1 MSRLREWAARGREL
15 LRRRRLEGELS
26 EELQHHLDLLTDDYI
41 REGWTREEARRRAR
55 LHLGGI
61 DQTKERI
68 RDQRGFPVIETLI
81 QDIRYAIRV
90 LFSSAASRQF
100 TFVSVLTLALGIG
113 VNAAVFSLVSAAMLR
128 PLPYADPD
136 RLVSIWEGRVGADPP
151 DVSSTGFVIGAGSD
165 DPGRISSAAANFVD
179 YQSRGQGFA
188 AMAGVNRVGVTLTG
202 AGVPEQLVGEQVTPS
217 YFVVLGVPPAK
228 GRWLQPSDVKPGL
241 PTAAVISDGLWRDRF
256 GAAESI
262 VGQAIRLNNLPIE
275 VIGVMPP
282 GFEGV
287 SHFGTADSIAFWV
300 AAYYPPELLAN
311 HADHDINVI
320 ARLKPGATVAST
332 QASLTAISLALAQ
345 QFPNSNSTI
354 RANVRPLS
362 DDLVRRVRKPLLVLM
377 AIVSLILLIAC
388 ANVANLLMVR
398 GMGRQREIAVR
409 FALGATRR
417 RVLIGLVTQGLVLA
431 LLACAAGVAL
441 AWWGQRLLVA
451 LAPISMTTVGVV
463 ALDWR
468 VVLFAAAVAIAN
480 GVLFGALPA
489 SQARR
494 ARLNDTLKSE
504 RTLVTPGL
512 MRWRNSLMVAEVAL
526 STILLVGAGLM
537 IRSLVVLNGVELGFR
552 TERVMAMNISLPD
565 QRYATGD
572 ARFAFFQQLEEGL
585 KAVPGVHAVGFANRF
600 PMRGAWESGIEID
613 GVTMPNGYNGTPFQ
627 AVSPGYFETLG
638 FRLMA
643 GRLLN
648 DADRKGSEP
657 VAVVSQ
663 AFSRYLAGANPI
675 GRRLRRGPNAPWITV
690 VGEVADVRRDGQKA
704 QIDPQV
710 YVAAAQT
717 QLYPVRLGDVAVF
730 ADTDPATLA
739 AAMRS
744 AVWAIDREQPIS
756 NVRTLEEVVALG
768 AKDRRFQ
775 AVLFGCFAVLAV
787 TLAAIGI
794 YGVVS
799 YAVTQRTPEIGL
811 RLALGADTGSILG
824 WVVGD
829 ATRFILLG
837 MAIGLAS
844 AMALSRFV
852 ATMLF
857 EIEPRDPVTY
867 AGAGVLLT
875 IVAIGASYAAARRA
889 ARIDPVIAL
898 KSE

>member
-1 MSRLREWAARGREL
+1 MTRLREWSARIGEL
-15 LRRRRLEGELS
+15 LRRRRLETELS
-26 EELQHHLDLLTDDYI
+26 EELQHHLDLLTDDFI
-41 REGWTREEARRRAR
+41 REGHTREDASRLAR
-55 LHLGGI
+55 LQLGGV

-68 RDQRGFPVIETLI
+68 RDQRGFPVIETLV
-81 QDIRYAIRV
+81 QDVRYAIRV
-90 LFSSAASRQF
+90 LFSSPASRRF
-100 TFVSVLTLALGIG
+100 TLVSVLTLALGIG

-136 RLVSIWEGRVGADPP
+136 RLVSIWEGRMGMDPRN
-151 DVSSTGFVIGAGSD
+151 VSSTGFVIGANAD
-165 DPGRISSAAANFVD
+165 DPGRLSVAAANFMD
-179 YQSRGQGFA
+179 YQARAEGFA
-188 AMAGVNRVGVTLTG
+188 GMAGVNRVGVTLTG
-202 AGVPEQLVGEQVTPS
+202 AGVPEQLTGEQVTPS
-217 YFVVLGVPPAK
+217 YFEVLGVPPAK
-228 GRWLQPSDVKPGL
+228 GRWLQPPDVTPGA
-241 PTAAVISDGLWRDRF
+241 PTVAVISDALWRERF

-262 VGQAIRLNNLPIE
+262 IGQTIRLNSMPIE
-275 VIGVMPP
+275 VVGVMPA

-287 SHFGTADSIAFWV
+287 THFGTAESIGFWV

-320 ARLKPGATVAST
+320 ARLKPGVSIESAHASIT
-332 QASLTAISLALAQ
+332 GVSLALAQ

-354 RANVRPLS
+354 RANVRALS

-377 AIVSLILLIAC
+377 AIVGLILLIAC

-417 RVLIGLVTQGLVLA
+417 RVLIGLITQGLVLA
-431 LLACAAGVAL
+431 LLACGAGVAL
-441 AWWGQRLLVA
+441 AWWAQQILVS
-451 LAPISMTTVGVV
+451 LAPVSMTTVGVIG
-463 ALDWR
+463 LDWR
-468 VVLFAAAVAIAN
+468 VVLFAAAIAVAN

-489 SQARR
+489 LQARR

-504 RTLVTPGL
+504 RTMVTPGL
-512 MRWRNSLMVAEVAL
+512 MRWRNGLMIVEVAL

-537 IRSLVVLNGVELGFR
+537 IRSLVVLNRVELGFR
-552 TERVMAMNISLPD
+552 TDRVMAMNVTLPE

-572 ARFAFFQQLEEGL
+572 ARFAFFEQLEANL
-585 KAVPGVHAVGFANRF
+585 TSVAGVHAVGFANRF
-600 PMRGAWESGIEID
+600 PMRGAWSSGIQID
-613 GVTMPNGYNGTPFQ
+613 GVTMPTPYDGTPFQ

-638 FRLMA
+638 FRLLS

-648 DADRKGSEP
+648 DADRKGTEP
-657 VAVVSQ
+657 VAVVSE
-663 AFSRYLAGANPI
+663 AFSRYLDGGTAI
-675 GRRLRRGPNAPWITV
+675 GRRLRRGDRAPWITV
-690 VGEVADVRRDGQKA
+690 VGVVADVRRDGQNA
-704 QIDPQV
+704 AIEPQV
-710 YVAAAQT
+710 YVPAAQT
-717 QLYPVRLGDVAVF
+717 QLYPVRLADVAVY
-730 ADTDPATLA
+730 AETDPATLA

-744 AVWAIDREQPIS
+744 AVWAIDKDQPVA

-768 AKDRRFQ
+768 AKGRRFQ
-775 AVLFGCFAVLAV
+775 AVLFGCFAALAL

-811 RLALGADTGSILG
+811 RLALGADLRSILA

-829 ATRFILLG
+829 AVRFILIG
-837 MAIGLAS
+837 MAAGLAG

-857 EIEPRDPVTY
+857 EIQPRDPLTY
-867 AGAGVLLT
+867 AGAAVLLT
-875 IVAIGASYAAARRA
+875 VIAIGASYGAARRA

-898 KSE
+898 RSE